1 MLRTNLKRVYMY
13 KVWTE
18 AIAIVKTDL
27 KIIFKITDREKQDT
41 IKPK

>member
-27 KIIFKITDREKQDT
+27 KIIFNIADREKQDI